1 MMLHCDRIQKQEL
14 NMDRDLKHQRKL
26 DEDRIKDQDGI
37 VRTLIRYMNE
47 DLGTISGSI
56 NMPKDLTALENLKE
70 AVEILLMQWEVVQDD
85 FHIRQA
91 AMLENSF
98 PAYKQLVNEKF
109 DVYFRLACAT
119 AGNMAVMEKETMT
132 ELESTKAELHSA
144 TMKIKDLEK
153 EVADKDM
160 IISQGRRG
168 ICDLQQAIVSAE
180 ENANMSK
187 EKSESLISDL
197 KTLLKENA
205 ENITSLQTNA
215 KWMENKMEAVNVS
228 HTFWGRALAAL
239 SRRCALALRRPT
251 FKFTNAKT
259 QKTNAEQDD
268 QLKKLSLDLETHKTH
283 ADELRCKNT
292 ELEKELEKRD
302 NKIKELIS
310 DTSEKDARLAG
321 ELARVKNEV
330 EMYKS
335 IVKKEADSSNE
346 ARLKDPLFDRMLAV
360 LKAEK
365 NKVEIYQLLLDQD
378 VKYLNDNRLNGT
390 LYKEGLH
397 RNAPNKQYV
406 RVNSYKTFVPD
417 C

>member
-132 ELESTKAELHSA
+132 ELES
-144 TMKIKDLEK
+144 
-153 EVADKDM
+153 
-160 IISQGRRG
+160 
-168 ICDLQQAIVSAE
+168 
-180 ENANMSK
+180 
-187 EKSESLISDL
+187 
-197 KTLLKENA
+197 
-205 ENITSLQTNA
+205 A